1 MKKTTKRKYTKK
13 AKEPELAPAE
23 LEIESETD
31 LLETYMADV
40 SEKLG
45 KIADALTG
53 QKGERY
59 LATLPDALE
68 NIAKAFNKLKS
79 ELAYMSRVQDQLLR
93 CLALITQT
101 PGEYIKLPKFT
112 SENELR
118 ELVNSILRL
127 QKDNDTTKK
136 LPAAT
141 ELEEL
146 EIGG

>member
-1 MKKTTKRKYTKK
+1 MKKTTTRKAIKK
-13 AKEPELAPAE
+13 VKEPEL
-23 LEIESETD
+23 EIEAD
-31 LLETYMADV
+31 PLDAYMNEVLD
-40 SEKLG
+40 KLG

-59 LATLPDALE
+59 LATLPDTLE
-68 NIAKAFNKLKS
+68 TIARRFNKLNDNLS
-79 ELAYMSRVQDQLLR
+79 YITNVQSQILR

-101 PGEYIKLPKFT
+101 PSEYIKLPKFT

-127 QKDNDTTKK
+127 QREDQTKK